1 MRLLSMSLINSSR
14 SITKELFDIPA
25 AVNDTTFNGL
35 KWLLSTLSE
44 PGGYLLCLGCDLAD
58 ARIYS
63 LARLESDAW

>member
-14 SITKELFDIPA
+14 SITKERFNIPA

-44 PGGYLLCLGCDLAD
+44 PGYLLCLEYDLTD

-63 LARLESDAW
+63 LARLESNA